1 MTTYTASAPTR
12 IDLAGGTLDIWP
24 LNLMFENPVTLNAA
38 VTIRAHAAVT
48 LTKKRN
54 MRLVSEDLG
63 KTVEFPSLDS
73 MTHDHPLEMLSRLA
87 EHFLIRR
94 KQGVEIVTR
103 SEAPAGA
110 GLAGSS
116 ALNIALCGA
125 LAKASQTRISKDGLI
140 NVAKDV
146 EAALLGIPTG
156 LQDYGAAVYGAA
168 HAFSFPPGGMRRA
181 KIPAGAADL
190 IEKHVLLFYSGKSR
204 LSGINNWEMFRRVID
219 GEKRTLRIFRL
230 IAECAA
236 AAADAAMKGDMASL
250 CAAVDAE
257 WEARRKLFKNISTP
271 RIDKAVTAAR
281 RQGASAARI
290 LGAGGGGCFI
300 LLAAPERHETVVK
313 AAEAAGCHRL
323 PFRFSK
329 SGLKV
334 YNTR

>member
-48 LTKKRN
+48 LTRKRN
-54 MRLVSEDLG
+54 VRLVSEDLG

-87 EHFLIRR
+87 EHFL
-94 KQGVEIVTR
+94 KDTKSGVEIVTR

-125 LAKASQTRISKDGLI
+125 LAKASQTRISKEGLI
-140 NVAKDV
+140 NVARDV

-168 HAFSFPPGGMRRA
+168 HAFSFPPGGMRRK
-181 KIPAGAADL
+181 KISNNAAAV
-190 IEKHVLLFYSGKSR
+190 IEQNILLFYSGKSR
-204 LSGINNWEMFRRVID
+204 SSGVNNWEMFRRVID
-219 GEKRTLRIFRL
+219 GEKRTLRIFRV
-230 IAECAA
+230 IADCAA
-236 AAADAAMKGDMASL
+236 KAAEAATAGDIASL
-250 CAAVDAE
+250 GAAVDAE
-257 WEARRKLFKNISTP
+257 WEARRRLFKNISTP
-271 RIDKAVTAAR
+271 RIDKAVAAAR
-281 RQGASAARI
+281 RNGAKAARI

-300 LLAAPERHETVVK
+300 LLAAPDRHEAVAK
-313 AAEAAGCHRL
+313 AAEGAGCRRL

-334 YNTR
+334 YNTP